1 MFYSMKYFYLCGLK
15 NWGQLMAYL
24 NNVMII
30 RHELMARLVKMF
42 QAGEL
47 ESKINALPVELYP
60 KDRNPRGRCCIYKE
74 RAITRYKMLPLLG
87 FEVPE
92 DDIDLYPIEKYA
104 HEAIARERVSGS
116 ILTVVDEACTSCVQ
130 ANYVVTN
137 LCRGCVA
144 SPCVMNCPKNAIR
157 FTPSGQ
163 TEIKP
168 ELCINCGLC
177 QKACPYHAIVYMPI
191 PCEEACPVGA
201 IKKNERGVEEID
213 PDKCIYCGKC
223 ITACPFGAIFELSA
237 IIDVLK
243 SIEQKQQVIAMVAPS
258 IFAQYAEEPGKVFA
272 AIQQIGFSEVVEVA
286 RGAEKTARHEAEEL
300 KEKLEEGQAFMT
312 TSCCPSY
319 VEAVRKHVPGLA
331 PNVSH
336 TPSPMAYTAEE
347 MREKFPD
354 ARLVFIGPCVAK
366 RKEARDLGTV
376 DYVLSFEE
384 LDAILVGM
392 QIDPAKVEPVA
403 VEHYTRESR
412 GFAQSGGVLGAVLAE
427 KKIENFSYEQ
437 IDGIDKASIRTLRM
451 MEKGKANSQFY
462 EVMACEGGCIAGP
475 GSYVKSAKAKK
486 NFINSMKSL

>member
-1 MFYSMKYFYLCGLK
+1 
-15 NWGQLMAYL
+15 MAYL

-42 QAGEL
+42 RNGEL
-47 ESKINALPVELYP
+47 ASTIDALPVELYP

-74 RAITRYKMLPLLG
+74 RAITRYKILPLLG

-92 DDIDLYPIEKYA
+92 DDIDLHALQEYAEGALGRDVPSEK
-104 HEAIARERVSGS
+104 
-116 ILTVVDEACTSCVQ
+116 ILTVVDEACTGCVQ
-130 ANYVVTN
+130 VNYVVTN

-177 QKACPYHAIVYMPI
+177 QQACPYHAIIYMPI

-201 IKKNERGVEEID
+201 IKKNNKGVEEID
-213 PDKCIYCGKC
+213 PEKCIYCGKC

-237 IIDVLK
+237 IIDVLCA
-243 SIEQKQQVIAMVAPS
+243 IERKQQVIAMLAPS
-258 IFAQYAEEPGKVFA
+258 ILAQYAELPGKVFS
-272 AIQQIGFSEVVEVA
+272 AIRAVGFSEVVEVA
-286 RGAEKTARHEAEEL
+286 RGAEKTARYEAEEL
-300 KEKLEEGQAFMT
+300 KEKLEQGQKFMT

-319 VEAVRKHVPGLA
+319 VEAVRKHVPGLN

-336 TPSPMAYTAEE
+336 TPSPMAFTAEE
-347 MREKFPD
+347 MRAKYPD
-354 ARLVFIGPCVAK
+354 ARLVFVGPCVAK

-376 DYVLSFEE
+376 DFVLSFEE
-384 LDAILVGM
+384 LDAMMTGM
-392 QIDPAKVEPVA
+392 GIVPDEMEETVL
-403 VEHYTRESR
+403 EHYTKESR

-427 KKIENFSYEQ
+427 KKIENFTSEK
-437 IDGIDKASIRTLRM
+437 IDGIDKKTIRLMKM
-451 MEKGKANSQFY
+451 MEKGKADAQFY

-475 GSYVKSAKAKK
+475 GAYIKSAKAKK